1 MSDYAAMPLLILAT
15 ITHMEGGDADD
26 CEALFDHISSDKLP
40 HTPAEAFAHV
50 DAMRAFV
57 RARVA
62 DRA

>member
-1 MSDYAAMPLLILAT
+1 MSDYDALPLLVLSA

-26 CEALFDHISSDKLP
+26 CEALFEHTGSDRLP

-57 RARVA
+57 RARVGE
-62 DRA
+62 RA